1 MMTDIC
7 VPQKRAVTV
16 RQEGLRV
23 VIIEA
28 GQAILDLPYQAA
40 LELARAI
47 HIKAKAS
54 EELAEADRI
63 AFDQAIILRR
73 GLRFGLTNRPD
84 IQDKAR
90 TEAAWNRALRRALPG
105 GIRSQEQ
112 VGTPA
117 VIVHE
122 PPAEVKSER

>member
-1 MMTDIC
+1 MAEIC
-7 VPQKRAVTV
+7 VPQTRAVTV
-16 RQEGLRV
+16 RQEGLHV
-23 VIIEA
+23 LIIED
-28 GQAILDLPYQAA
+28 GKAILYLPYQAA

-47 HIKAKAS
+47 YIKAKQA
-54 EELAEADRI
+54 EELAQADRI

-84 IQDKAR
+84 IQDEAR
-90 TEAAWNRALRRALPG
+90 KEAAWNTTLRRALPG

-122 PPAEVKSER
+122 PVNSRTED